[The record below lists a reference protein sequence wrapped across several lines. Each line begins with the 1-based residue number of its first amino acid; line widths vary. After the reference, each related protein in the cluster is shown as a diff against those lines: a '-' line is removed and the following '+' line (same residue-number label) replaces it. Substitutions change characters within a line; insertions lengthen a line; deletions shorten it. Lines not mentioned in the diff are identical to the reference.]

1 MSFLIKIR
9 LKIWKLV
16 PKEGNSWIHSTEK
29 NTRDTK
35 PTTFPPT
42 LSRYITT
49 TRREEQRVFSWL
61 FDSSAST
68 SILTAE
74 REHFF
79 VIRLSCTW
87 QETLFRVRDRLHGIY
102 AGSCPGTWSV
112 AKRGKNKPS
121 PAFRTVSKST
131 HSCSRMLQY
140 GAAATCRWSMLA
152 PSSRSKWVEAPNK
165 LMRE

>member
-9 LKIWKLV
+9 LKIWKLM
-16 PKEGNSWIHSTEK
+16 PKEANSWIDSTEK

-49 TRREEQRVFSWL
+49 TRREEQRVFSRL

-87 QETLFRVRDRLHGIY
+87 QETLFRVRDRLHGVY

-131 HSCSRMLQY
+131 RSCSRMLECV
-140 GAAATCRWSMLA
+140 AAANCRWRMPA
-152 PSSRSKWVEAPNK
+152 QSSRSRWVETANK
-165 LMRE
+165 IMRD